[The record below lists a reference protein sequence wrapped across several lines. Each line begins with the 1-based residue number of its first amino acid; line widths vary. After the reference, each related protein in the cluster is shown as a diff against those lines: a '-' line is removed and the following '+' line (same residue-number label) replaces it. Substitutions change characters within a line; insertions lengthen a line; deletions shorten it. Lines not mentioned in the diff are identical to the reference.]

1 MRRRYTLGLAALIS
15 TQVGCAS
22 TWDEMWSKRFRDD
35 PLGRTFGS
43 DEDAV
48 ATLKRLEPG
57 DAEER
62 ARAFQRLK
70 EPGGADQDAVVQM
83 LSTAA
88 TSDPSPWVRVC
99 AIDALSRFG
108 DPRTTEILANA
119 YHHADRVGGKSAPE
133 PANPVQ
139 QVGGRVLAGTPGAL
153 LGLSGPQGFP
163 ADQVANIRARS
174 LDALGKTGRPDAVA
188 FLARVAV
195 GRATSETDE
204 PMARDMARQRAV
216 ANLAS
221 IRTKDSAVALQ
232 QVLSAEAGKD
242 IALASLAHTGLQT
255 LTGKDLP
262 PDPSA
267 WEGVVQAG
275 GFEVK

>member
-1 MRRRYTLGLAALIS
+1 MRRSVRLTAIALCLS
-15 TQVGCAS
+15 PAGCAS
-22 TWDEMWSKRFRDD
+22 TWDEMWSKRFRSD
-35 PLGRTFGS
+35 PFGRTFGS

-62 ARAFQRLK
+62 ARAFQRLS

-88 TSDPSPWVRVC
+88 TTDTSPWVRVC
-99 AIDALSRFG
+99 AIDALGRFS

-119 YHHADRVGGKSAPE
+119 YHHADRVGGKSAE
-133 PANPVQ
+133 PAGPIQ
-139 QVGGRVLAGTPGAL
+139 QAGGRVLAGTPGAV

-216 ANLAS
+216 ANLAA

-232 QVLSAEAGKD
+232 QVLSAESGKD

-262 PDPSA
+262 ADPSA